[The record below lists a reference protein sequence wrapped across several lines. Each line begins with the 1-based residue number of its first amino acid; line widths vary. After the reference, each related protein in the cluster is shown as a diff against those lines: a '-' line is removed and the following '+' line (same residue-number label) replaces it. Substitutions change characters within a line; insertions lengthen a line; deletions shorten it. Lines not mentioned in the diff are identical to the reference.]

1 MTVGEVYLV
10 LGYTCKRMK
19 KVTMR
24 EKLRSARKA
33 KGMSQKEVADYL
45 NVKVLAYQRIE
56 SGQRTGRVDKWDKLE
71 DLFGIHQR
79 ELRVND

>member
-24 EKLRSARKA
+24 EKLRTATKA

-56 SGQRTGRVDKWDKLE
+56 SGQRT
-71 DLFGIHQR
+71 
-79 ELRVND
+79 